1 MKATRAVIDPRTPH
15 TRRGLHHD
23 SNEDGSITIRL
34 RLPAERAHEVL
45 AAVDAALDDQP
56 GGSAEPLNPGPPG
69 RPPPHGVAAE
79 PLAARRADA
88 LQALVTGATT
98 TETTLVVHVR
108 TDLDDEAPATGIRV
122 PTPRPHAWIEN
133 GPALATGTAARLT
146 CTAAAQAMLV
156 DRRGNPLHL
165 GRRRRTVSRAQL
177 RALRV
182 RDRDRCV
189 APGCEATRHLQTHH
203 VRWWRFGGPTDLDNL
218 ALVCG
223 HHHTL
228 IHDSGYRLVPAG
240 PGRFTFT
247 GRDGVPVPVTGA
259 PTTGDPGTLAGHDHP
274 IDDRTVTPDWVGEP
288 LDIDLALAAA
298 SRPDG
303 LHRVTAGPGG
313 GLTARRC

>member
-45 AAVDAALDDQP
+45 AAVDAALDD
-56 GGSAEPLNPGPPG
+56 E
-69 RPPPHGVAAE
+69 
-79 PLAARRADA
+79 AR
-88 LQALVTGATT
+88 VT
-98 TETTLVVHVR
+98 
-108 TDLDDEAPATGIRV
+108 DIRV

-189 APGCEATRHLQTHH
+189 APGCEATRHL
-203 VRWWRFGGPTDLDNL
+203 GPT
-218 ALVCG
+218 
-223 HHHTL
+223 T
-228 IHDSGYRLVPAG
+228 SAG
-240 PGRFTFT
+240 
-247 GRDGVPVPVTGA
+247 GA
-259 PTTGDPGTLAGHDHP
+259 SEARPISTTSRWSAAT
-274 IDDRTVTPDWVGEP
+274 TTP
-288 LDIDLALAAA
+288 
-298 SRPDG
+298 
-303 LHRVTAGPGG
+303 
-313 GLTARRC
+313 